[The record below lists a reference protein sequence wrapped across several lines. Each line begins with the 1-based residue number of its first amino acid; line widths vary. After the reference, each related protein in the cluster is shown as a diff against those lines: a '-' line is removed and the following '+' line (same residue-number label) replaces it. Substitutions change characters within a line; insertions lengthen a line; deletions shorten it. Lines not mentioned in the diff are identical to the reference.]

1 MSSDSGGRC
10 PAFVSFAEHL
20 PAAVWRSRRASD
32 CISPKAYPQVCGI
45 VTVPG
50 AEQFFSTIAMVS
62 AIDPLRA
69 KAGKT
74 FTEYFLSV
82 ARRMHHSYLETS
94 LGRGTFSFPRRANSQ
109 SAGYLAGATAGLGAA
124 ALVPPIR
131 VKKLSSLASVASLPT
146 CWKRWICSLVNTARI
161 SCR

>member
-1 MSSDSGGRC
+1 M
-10 PAFVSFAEHL
+10 
-20 PAAVWRSRRASD
+20 
-32 CISPKAYPQVCGI
+32 

-82 ARRMHHSYLETS
+82 ARRMHHSYLET
-94 LGRGTFSFPRRANSQ
+94 
-109 SAGYLAGATAGLGAA
+109 
-124 ALVPPIR
+124 
-131 VKKLSSLASVASLPT
+131 
-146 CWKRWICSLVNTARI
+146 
-161 SCR
+161 